1 MEITHFF
8 AGGVYAKQT
17 AFRAGE
23 RACKHTHDFDHLSVL
38 VSGVVRLRK
47 NKESQRL
54 TGPAM
59 VTVTAGD
66 VHEVEAITDAV
77 WLCIHATDC
86 TDADHIDN
94 VLTRKE

>member
-1 MEITHFF
+1 MEIEHFF

-17 AFRAGE
+17 TFRAGE

-47 NKESQRL
+47 NEESQRL

-66 VHEVEAITDAV
+66 VHEVEAVTDAV

-86 TDADHIDN
+86 TDPAMVDEKI
-94 VLTRKE
+94 LEGA